1 MPPRTAPAER
11 ALPLKVPAR
20 VRPPVE
26 PLTETKPEGGIRSGS
41 GAARTVVAGRTT
53 PSASTVMR
61 RRLLVTLDPG
71 APP

>member
-1 MPPRTAPAER
+1 MPPRTAAAER

-26 PLTETKPEGGIRSGS
+26 PLTEAKPEGGVRSGN
-41 GAARTVVAGRTT
+41 GAARTTAAERAM
-53 PSASTVMR
+53 PIASTVMR

-71 APP
+71 APS